1 MEYLFQYGLFLAK
14 TLTLLAGIGVLL
26 VAVMTVAVRQKGRPG
41 ELQISNLSKRLEET
55 KHTMQQ
61 QLLDKAQLK
70 EQDKQ
75 RKHQHKA
82 EQRAAKK
89 GLQQAKSRMFVI
101 DFHGSISAKEVTA
114 LRQEITAILAVAE
127 SADEVL
133 VRLESGGGM
142 VHSYGLAASQLQR
155 VRDAG
160 IPLTVAVDKVA
171 ASGGYM
177 MACVA
182 DKVLAAPF
190 AIVGS
195 IGVIAQLPNFNKLLR
210 KHDIEFEQV
219 TAGEYKR
226 TLTLF
231 GENNDKGRQKF
242 QQELE
247 ETHELFKRFV
257 SEHRPRLDVAQVAT
271 GEHWYGQQAL
281 SLGLVD
287 ALSTSDDY
295 LLSHHPKLD
304 IFRVK
309 YVVHKK
315 LTEKLAHAATA
326 AVEQTLLKWWQNSRF
341 PH

>member
-1 MEYLFQYGLFLAK
+1 LDYLFQYGLFLAK

-26 VAVMTVAVRQKGRPG
+26 VGVITVAVKQRGRAG
-41 ELQISNLSKRLEET
+41 ELQITNLSKKLDET
-55 KHTMQQ
+55 RHALQQ

-70 EQDKQ
+70 ELDKQ
-75 RKHQHKA
+75 RKQKHKA
-82 EQRAAKK
+82 EQHAAKK
-89 GLQQAKSRMFVI
+89 GQKPAKPRLFVI
-101 DFHGSISAKEVTA
+101 DFHGSISAKEVSA
-114 LRQEITAILAVAE
+114 LRQEVTAVLGVAE
-127 SADEVL
+127 SNDEVL

-155 VRDAG
+155 FKEAG
-160 IPLTVAVDKVA
+160 IALTVAVDKVA

-190 AIVGS
+190 AVVGS

-210 KHDIEFEQV
+210 KHDIEFEQI

-247 ETHELFKRFV
+247 ETHDLFKQFV
-257 SEHRPRLDVAQVAT
+257 SEHRPGVDIAKVAT
-271 GEHWYGQQAL
+271 GEHWYGQQAFQL
-281 SLGLVD
+281 RLVD
-287 ALSTSDDY
+287 GLTTSDDY
-295 LLSHHPKLD
+295 LLSHHPQRD

-309 YVVHKK
+309 YLEHKK
-315 LTEKLAHAATA
+315 LAEKLAHAATA
-326 AVEQTLLKWWQNSRF
+326 AIEQTLLKWWQNSRF